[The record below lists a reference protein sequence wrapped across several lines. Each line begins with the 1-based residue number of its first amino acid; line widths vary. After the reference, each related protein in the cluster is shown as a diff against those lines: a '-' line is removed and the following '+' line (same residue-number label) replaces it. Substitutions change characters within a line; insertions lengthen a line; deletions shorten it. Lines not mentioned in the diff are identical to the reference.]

1 MLLAR
6 KIVKMR
12 IFVIGFMGSGK
23 TTWGRMIAEKMG
35 MIFYDLDDMIEKRV
49 NLKINN
55 IFEKKG
61 ESYFRK
67 IEAVALRELYVQDNF
82 VLACG
87 GGTPCYYDNM
97 SFINSQGVSVWMNT
111 PKQVMATRLLEEAEN
126 RPLIRNLSP
135 TKLQELIDDKLEERL
150 QYYNQAQ
157 LVIDPSEVTID
168 DLILQLQQH
177 A

>member
-1 MLLAR
+1 
-6 KIVKMR
+6 MR
-12 IFVIGFMGSGK
+12 IFIIGFMGSGK
-23 TTWGRMIAEKMG
+23 STWGRLIAEKLG
-35 MIFYDLDDMIEKRV
+35 MTFYDLDEMIEKRV

-67 IEAVALRELYVQDNF
+67 IEAVALRELYEQDNF

-97 SFINSQGVSVWMNT
+97 SFMNSKGVSVWMNT
-111 PKQVMATRLLEEAEN
+111 PKQIMATRLLEEAEN

-135 TKLQELIDDKLEERL
+135 TKLQEFIDDKLEERL

-157 LVIDPSEVTID
+157 IVINPTETTPDE
-168 DLILQLQQH
+168 LILQLQQH

>member
-1 MLLAR
+1 
-6 KIVKMR
+6 MR
-12 IFVIGFMGSGK
+12 IFIIGFMGSGK
-23 TTWGRMIAEKMG
+23 STWGRTIAEKMG
-35 MIFYDLDDMIEKRV
+35 MNFYDLDEMIEKRV

-67 IEAVALRELYVQDNF
+67 IEAVALRELYVEDNF

-111 PKQVMATRLLEEAEN
+111 PKQVMATRLLEEA
-126 RPLIRNLSP
+126 
-135 TKLQELIDDKLEERL
+135 
-150 QYYNQAQ
+150 
-157 LVIDPSEVTID
+157 
-168 DLILQLQQH
+168 
-177 A
+177 

>member
-1 MLLAR
+1 MPLAR
-6 KIVKMR
+6 KTDKMR
-12 IFVIGFMGSGK
+12 IFIIGFMGSGK
-23 TTWGRMIAEKMG
+23 STWGRMIAEKMG
-35 MIFYDLDDMIEKRV
+35 LTFYDLDEMIEKRV

-55 IFEKKG
+55 IFERKG

-111 PKQVMATRLLEEAEN
+111 PKQIMATRLLEEAEN

-135 TKLQELIDDKLEERL
+135 SKLQEFIDDKLEERL

-157 LVIDPSEVTID
+157 LVIDPSEITID

>member
-1 MLLAR
+1 
-6 KIVKMR
+6 
-12 IFVIGFMGSGK
+12 
-23 TTWGRMIAEKMG
+23 MG
-35 MIFYDLDDMIEKRV
+35 MNFYDLDEMIEKRV

-55 IFEKKG
+55 IFERKG

-135 TKLQELIDDKLEERL
+135 TKLQEFIDDKLEERL

-157 LVIDPSEVTID
+157 LVIDPSEITID

>member
-1 MLLAR
+1 
-6 KIVKMR
+6 
-12 IFVIGFMGSGK
+12 
-23 TTWGRMIAEKMG
+23 
-35 MIFYDLDDMIEKRV
+35 
-49 NLKINN
+49 
-55 IFEKKG
+55 
-61 ESYFRK
+61 
-67 IEAVALRELYVQDNF
+67 
-82 VLACG
+82 
-87 GGTPCYYDNM
+87 M

-135 TKLQELIDDKLEERL
+135 TKLQEFIDDKLEERL

>member
-1 MLLAR
+1 MPLAR
-6 KIVKMR
+6 KTDKMR
-12 IFVIGFMGSGK
+12 IFIIGFMGSGK
-23 TTWGRMIAEKMG
+23 STWGRMIAEKMG
-35 MIFYDLDDMIEKRV
+35 MTFYDLDEMIEKRV

-111 PKQVMATRLLEEAEN
+111 PRQIMATRLLEEAEN

-135 TKLQELIDDKLEERL
+135 SKLQEFIDDKLEERL

-157 LVIDPSEVTID
+157 LVIDPSEITID

>member
-1 MLLAR
+1 MPLAR
-6 KIVKMR
+6 KKDKMR
-12 IFVIGFMGSGK
+12 IFIIGFMGSGK
-23 TTWGRMIAEKMG
+23 STWGRMIAEKMG
-35 MIFYDLDDMIEKRV
+35 MNFYDLDDMIEKRV

-55 IFEKKG
+55 IFERKG

-135 TKLQELIDDKLEERL
+135 TKLQEFIDDKLEERL

-157 LVIDPSEVTID
+157 LVIDPSEITID
-168 DLILQLQQH
+168 DLILQLQHH